1 MITIRYIKKV
11 VFNKTHRLMIC
22 IGGEIMNLI
31 TKVLNSAALASAKNS
46 ENTCPVIGYDEP
58 KMPASMI
65 K

>member
-1 MITIRYIKKV
+1 
-11 VFNKTHRLMIC
+11 
-22 IGGEIMNLI
+22 MNLI

-46 ENTCPVIGYDEP
+46 ETTCPVLVIDEP

>member
-1 MITIRYIKKV
+1 
-11 VFNKTHRLMIC
+11 
-22 IGGEIMNLI
+22 MNLI

-46 ENTCPVIGYDEP
+46 ETNCPMILIDEP

>member
-1 MITIRYIKKV
+1 
-11 VFNKTHRLMIC
+11 
-22 IGGEIMNLI
+22 MNLV

-46 ENTCPVIGYDEP
+46 ETTCSIILVDEP